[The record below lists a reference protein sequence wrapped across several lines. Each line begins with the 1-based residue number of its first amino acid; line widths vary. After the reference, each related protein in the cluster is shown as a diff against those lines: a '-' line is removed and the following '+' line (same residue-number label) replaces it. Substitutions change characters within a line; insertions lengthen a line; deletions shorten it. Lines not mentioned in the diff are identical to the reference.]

1 MKTIDEL
8 LNHYGLQLSDCN
20 EDWADMV
27 KEFQRVKSA
36 FPPNIREDRE
46 AELVALFNDYHEISG
61 DDDSED
67 KKPPVETKPAPASKG
82 PRGAKSVKPQ
92 PYNFDE
98 QSLFDKADKLLDDI
112 L

>member
-36 FPPNIREDRE
+36 FPPNVREDRE
-46 AELVALFNDYHEISG
+46 AELVAMFDDYHEVAA
-61 DDDSED
+61 DDDD
-67 KKPPVETKPAPASKG
+67 KTPPPAEAKPAPPSKG
-82 PRGAKSVKPQ
+82 PRGTKSVKPQ
-92 PYNFDE
+92 PYSFDE
-98 QSLFDKADKLLDDI
+98 QSLFDKADKLIEDI